1 MQIDTETII
10 VNVQGDEPLINP
22 EHIKQVATLLESSK
36 ADMSTLCF
44 KIDNVKDVFDPN
56 CVKVVFDKNGKALF
70 FSRAPIPY
78 ERENFKQKILLLFAL
93 ITTITSVFTPIK
105 QVLF

>member
-1 MQIDTETII
+1 MQIDPETII

-56 CVKVVFDKNGKALF
+56 CVKVVLIKTVKPCSLVVLLF
-70 FSRAPIPY
+70 HTS
-78 ERENFKQKILLLFAL
+78 ERTLSKKILLLFAL
-93 ITTITSVFTPIK
+93 ITTITSVFMPIK